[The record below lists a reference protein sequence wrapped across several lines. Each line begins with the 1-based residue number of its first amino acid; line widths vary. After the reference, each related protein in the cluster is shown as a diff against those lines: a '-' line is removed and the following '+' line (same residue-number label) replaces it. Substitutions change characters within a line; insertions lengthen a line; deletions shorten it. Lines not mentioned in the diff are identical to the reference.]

1 MDNKHRD
8 IRQFLITMHR
18 GGGAEVEGRKVGG
31 CVWVCQDRNAVLRSR
46 VTTATRWMEET
57 KRGAAD
63 IEERKGNR
71 KEIRIDLQKLK
82 KKISCSTKQNYGH
95 SNAKL
100 SCKAN

>member
-1 MDNKHRD
+1 
-8 IRQFLITMHR
+8 MHR
-18 GGGAEVEGRKVGG
+18 GGGVEVEGRKVGG
-31 CVWVCQDRNAVLRSR
+31 CVWVCQDRKAVLRSR

-82 KKISCSTKQNYGH
+82 IKNKKKIMLNKTKLWPFQCKTLMQ
-95 SNAKL
+95 SEL
-100 SCKAN
+100 SPGWVRSK

>member
-1 MDNKHRD
+1 M
-8 IRQFLITMHR
+8 
-18 GGGAEVEGRKVGG
+18 EGRKVGG

-82 KKISCSTKQNYGH
+82 KKKNIMLNKTKLWPFQCKTLMQ
-95 SNAKL
+95 SKL
-100 SCKAN
+100 GPGWVRSK

>member
-1 MDNKHRD
+1 M
-8 IRQFLITMHR
+8 
-18 GGGAEVEGRKVGG
+18 EGRKVGG

-71 KEIRIDLQKLK
+71 QEIRIDLKN
-82 KKISCSTKQNYGH
+82 KIKNHAQQNKTMAIPMQNSHAKQTKSRLGEVKVKTMVSIH
-95 SNAKL
+95 
-100 SCKAN
+100 

>member
-1 MDNKHRD
+1 M
-8 IRQFLITMHR
+8 
-18 GGGAEVEGRKVGG
+18 EGRKVGG

-82 KKISCSTKQNYGH
+82 KKNIMLNKTKLWPFQCKTLMQ
-95 SNAKL
+95 SKL
-100 SCKAN
+100 GPGWVRSK